1 MRTRSTTRPDRSAG
15 PDPRAAV
22 LVLTERLDPTA
33 DLVVTELT
41 GRGVPVVRFDTADF
55 PTRLAV
61 SATFDG
67 RWAGT
72 IRSGSRE
79 LRLERVQ
86 GAYYRRPGAFVLPD
100 GLDAVDRAW
109 AGLEA
114 RVGLGG
120 LLATIPTWLNH
131 PARIGSAEYKPG
143 QLVAA
148 AAAGLTTPRTL
159 LTNVPAEAR
168 RFAAT
173 HEAVV
178 YKPFSAATETDGRR
192 AFVYTSRVTAADLDD
207 EGIRYTAHLFQEWV
221 DKVHEVRLTA
231 VGDRLFAAR
240 LTAGSAAARIDWR
253 ADYDA
258 VSYDVV
264 ETPPA
269 VRDAVCRMLAGLEL
283 RFAAMDF
290 AVTADGTWYFL
301 DLNPNGQWAWIEHA
315 TGLPICAAIA
325 DALAGGPPTT
335 R

>member
-1 MRTRSTTRPDRSAG
+1 VRTRSTTRPDRSGG

-41 GRGVPVVRFDTADF
+41 DRGVPVVRFDTADF

-67 RWAGT
+67 RWTGT
-72 IRSGSRE
+72 LRTGSRE
-79 LRLERVQ
+79 LRLERV
-86 GAYYRRPGAFVLPD
+86 LPE

-131 PARIGSAEYKPG
+131 PSRIGSAEYKPG

-148 AAAGLTTPRTL
+148 AAAGLTTPRSL
-159 LTNVPAEAR
+159 LTNEPAQAR

-178 YKPFSAATETDGRR
+178 YKPFSAVTETDGRR
-192 AFVYTSRVTAADLDD
+192 AFVYTTRVTAADTPRTCSRS
-207 EGIRYTAHLFQEWV
+207 GSTRSTRYGSPPSATACS
-221 DKVHEVRLTA
+221 RR
-231 VGDRLFAAR
+231 G
-240 LTAGSAAARIDWR
+240 
-253 ADYDA
+253 
-258 VSYDVV
+258 
-264 ETPPA
+264 
-269 VRDAVCRMLAGLEL
+269 
-283 RFAAMDF
+283 
-290 AVTADGTWYFL
+290 
-301 DLNPNGQWAWIEHA
+301 
-315 TGLPICAAIA
+315 
-325 DALAGGPPTT
+325 
-335 R
+335 